1 LDRLRTAANQGAP
14 WAYSLVLA
22 DLAGM
27 RSTAV
32 ALHRNLGRQAV
43 YGDLKLVCLY
53 GDDPVPEE
61 LQRSVTLLSRQA
73 PDADLRAALLGGNF
87 APTPDPREH
96 ATMVAIRPAPT
107 STAPVRPARVLLV
120 EANSASLMVGQRLLA
135 VRGTTCDTASNGEA
149 AVLRMEASRYDIVPM
164 ACQMPVMNGYTATRR
179 WREFEAA

>member
-1 LDRLRTAANQGAP
+1 
-14 WAYSLVLA
+14 YSLVLA

-73 PDADLRAALLGGNF
+73 PDADLRAALLGGNVIQ
-87 APTPDPREH
+87 TPDNAREAAAMAN
-96 ATMVAIRPAPT
+96 ATTPPP
-107 STAPVRPARVLLV
+107 STAPVRAARVLLV
-120 EANSASLMVGQRLLA
+120 EDN
-135 VRGTTCDTASNGEA
+135 
-149 AVLRMEASRYDIVPM
+149 P
-164 ACQMPVMNGYTATRR
+164 
-179 WREFEAA
+179 

>member
-1 LDRLRTAANQGAP
+1 
-14 WAYSLVLA
+14 WAYTLVLA

-73 PDADLRAALLGGNF
+73 PDADLRAALLGGNATQTTESAREPTVMATANTPPPPA
-87 APTPDPREH
+87 APMR
-96 ATMVAIRPAPT
+96 A
-107 STAPVRPARVLLV
+107 ARVLLV
-120 EANSASLMVGQRLLA
+120 EDNPVNLMVG
-135 VRGTTCDTASNGEA
+135 
-149 AVLRMEASRYDIVPM
+149 
-164 ACQMPVMNGYTATRR
+164 
-179 WREFEAA
+179 